1 MHRRLEAADRT
12 VGKEDGRIDPAVV
25 LAAGRIGRHVGRTGI
40 EADRIDQ
47 LVGHIEIE
55 ADHTAQLVGHIE
67 IEADRTAQPVGHIE
81 IEAGQVSGH
90 TVKRGHRREART
102 VLAWEPR
109 QACIIEIISG
119 NPSVK

>member
-12 VGKEDGRIDPAVV
+12 VGKEDGRIGPAVV
-25 LAAGRIGRHVGRTGI
+25 LAAGRTGI
-40 EADRIDQ
+40 EADHIDQ
-47 LVGHIEIE
+47 LVGHI
-55 ADHTAQLVGHIE
+55 A

-90 TVKRGHRREART
+90 TVKGGHRREART
-102 VLAWEPR
+102 VLAWELR

>member
-12 VGKEDGRIDPAVV
+12 VGKEDGRTDPAVV
-25 LAAGRIGRHVGRTGI
+25 LAAGRIGRH
-40 EADRIDQ
+40 
-47 LVGHIEIE
+47 
-55 ADHTAQLVGHIE
+55 VGHIE

-90 TVKRGHRREART
+90 IVKRGHRRGART
-102 VLAWEPR
+102 VLAWELR

>member
-67 IEADRTAQPVGHIE
+67 IEA
-81 IEAGQVSGH
+81 GQVSGH

>member
-12 VGKEDGRIDPAVV
+12 VGKEDGRTDPAVV

-55 ADHTAQLVGHIE
+55 A
-67 IEADRTAQPVGHIE
+67 
-81 IEAGQVSGH
+81 GQVSGH
-90 TVKRGHRREART
+90 IVKRGHRRGART
-102 VLAWEPR
+102 VLAWELR